1 MNPDEVAPLV
11 RRAQRGDTL
20 AMNDLLDAL
29 APYVGRICA
38 PIALGHGPDAAQEA
52 LIAIF
57 KSLKTLRAPEA
68 LFTWARTIAVREA
81 VRIARDRRTVPAELA
96 DLPAP
101 GDPQLEAD
109 IGDVL
114 RRLSPE
120 HRAILV
126 LRDQEG
132 YSETEAAA
140 LLAIEVG
147 TVKSRLHRARR
158 TFRKAWSS

>member
-1 MNPDEVAPLV
+1 MNE
-11 RRAQRGDTL
+11 
-20 AMNDLLDAL
+20 LLDAL
-29 APYVGRICA
+29 APFVGRICG
-38 PIALGHGPDAAQEA
+38 PIALGHGADASQEA

-68 LFTWARTIAVREA
+68 VWGWARTIAVREA
-81 VRIARDRRTVPAELA
+81 VRVARDRRTVPAELA
-96 DLPAP
+96 DLPQR
-101 GDPQLEAD
+101 GDPQLETE

-120 HRAILV
+120 HRAVLV
-126 LRDQEG
+126 LRDLEG
-132 YSETEAAA
+132 YSESEAAA

-158 TFRKAWSS
+158 TFREVWSE

>member
-1 MNPDEVAPLV
+1 MNPDELAPLV
-11 RRAQRGDTL
+11 RQAQRGDTL

-68 LFTWARTIAVREA
+68 LFSWARTIAVREA
-81 VRIARDRRTVPAELA
+81 VRIARDRRTVPAELD
-96 DLPAP
+96 DLPQP
-101 GDPQLEAD
+101 GDPQLETD
-109 IGDVL
+109 IEDVL

-140 LLAIEVG
+140 LLLIGTG

-158 TFRKAWSS
+158 TFRKAWSE